1 MAGDL
6 KYTRLMNTNE
16 TPITDLRARLIRSVT
31 EMLGELNGQPPS
43 VYTWVWER
51 WDRAPITDLAQM
63 QTGWMRNYPELH
75 ARHGIFVF

>member
-1 MAGDL
+1 MASDL
-6 KYTRLMNTNE
+6 EYLRLMNTNE
-16 TPITDLRARLIRSVT
+16 IPMTDLRARLIRSVT
-31 EMLGELNGQPPS
+31 EMLGELNGHPPS

-51 WDRAPITDLAQM
+51 WGQAPLTEVVAM